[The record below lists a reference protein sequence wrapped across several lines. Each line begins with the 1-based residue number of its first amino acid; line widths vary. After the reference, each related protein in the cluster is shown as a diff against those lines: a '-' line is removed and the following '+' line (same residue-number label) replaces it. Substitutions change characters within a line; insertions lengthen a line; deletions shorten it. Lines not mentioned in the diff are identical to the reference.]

1 MKYKIITEEL
11 MKNLIEFLDEIQFDA
26 AAENTPEDMH
36 KVNFCNWAIQELLN
50 SYDGI
55 IKNKGNKKYPKTPKK
70 KSRDDYVDETFMDWN
85 LPEMSDDEYKKLVDQ
100 FDAFLRSWEEE
111 YMKSNSKKKKPKKRD
126 GGDWKPRIED
136 VAQHCS
142 LEEIRDMLLDDPELT
157 DYERFEL
164 YYEEH
169 ERVNKKK
176 EKTYTFDQLFKNTG
190 INNPRKKPPSK
201 KSNNK

>member
-11 MKNLIEFLDEIQFDA
+11 MKNLIDFLDEVQFDA
-26 AAENTPEDMH
+26 ASENTPEDMQ

-55 IKNKGNKKYPKTPKK
+55 IKYKGSNKYPKKPNK
-70 KSRDDYVDETFMDWN
+70 KSRDQYVDETFMDWN
-85 LPEMSDDEYKKLVDQ
+85 LPEMTDDEYEKLVDQ
-100 FDAFLRSWEEE
+100 FDAFLRGWEKE
-111 YMKSNSKKKKPKKRD
+111 YNKKNKKKKPKKRD
-126 GGDWKPRIED
+126 GDDWKPRIED

-142 LEEIRDMLLDDPELT
+142 LDEIRDMLLDDPELT
-157 DYERFEL
+157 DHERFDL

-169 ERVNKKK
+169 ERVNRSKKK
-176 EKTYTFDQLFKNTG
+176 EKTYTLDQMLKGTK
-190 INNPRKKPPSK
+190 ITRYKSPPK